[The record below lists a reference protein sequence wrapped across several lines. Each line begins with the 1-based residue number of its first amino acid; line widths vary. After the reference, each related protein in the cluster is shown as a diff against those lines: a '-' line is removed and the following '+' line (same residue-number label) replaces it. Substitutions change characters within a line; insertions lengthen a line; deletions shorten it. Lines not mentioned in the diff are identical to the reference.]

1 MESTIR
7 EQYYKMYKQLEQSAK
22 RYKTKYDID
31 IDLPKKVKS
40 PTNKSLE
47 RLAKYKKEQQKAA
60 RVKAYW
66 IREHAFEAETASINR
81 IYSIVNEGLR
91 GNTWEAF
98 KAEQVKT
105 LLDEVIPEGNDSRSR
120 ERRIAIARRIDE
132 HLQDLDDRI
141 QRFILDSQQE
151 IEDYKSRVTWLWGGI
166 IHDILSLNVD
176 IIDDTL
182 FDRETGE
189 IYE

>member
-31 IDLPKKVKS
+31 IDLPKKVKA
-40 PTNKSLE
+40 PTMKSLE
-47 RLAKYKKEQQKAA
+47 RLAKYKKEQQKSA

-66 IREHAFEAETASINR
+66 IREHAFAAETASINT
-81 IYSIVNEGLR
+81 IYSIINEGLR

-98 KAEQVKT
+98 KAEQVKA
-105 LLDEVIPEGNDSRSR
+105 LLDEVIPAGNDSRSR
-120 ERRIAIARRIDE
+120 ERQIAIARRIDE

-151 IEDYKSRVTWLWGGI
+151 IEDYKSRVEWLWGGI

-176 IIDDTL
+176 IVDDTL

>member
-7 EQYYKMYKQLEQSAK
+7 EQYYKMYKQLEKSAAH
-22 RYKTKYDID
+22 YWEKYRIK
-31 IDLPKKVKS
+31 INVPRKVKN
-40 PTNKSLE
+40 PTSKSLE
-47 RLAKYKKEQQKAA
+47 KLKKIKAEEQKRA
-60 RVKAYW
+60 RAKAYW
-66 IREHAFEAETASINR
+66 IREHAFAAETASINR
-81 IYSIVNEGLR
+81 IYSIINEGLR

-105 LLDEVIPEGNDSRSR
+105 LLDEVIPAGNDSSSR

>member
-22 RYKTKYDID
+22 RYKIKYDID

-40 PTNKSLE
+40 PTMKSLE
-47 RLAKYKKEQQKAA
+47 RLTKYKKEQQKAA

-66 IREHAFEAETASINR
+66 IREHAFASEIASINT
-81 IYSIVNEGLR
+81 IYSIINEGLR

-105 LLDEVIPEGNDSRSR
+105 LLDEVIPAGNDSRSR
-120 ERRIAIARRIDE
+120 ERQIAIARRIDE

-176 IIDDTL
+176 IVDDTL

>member
-7 EQYYKMYKQLEQSAK
+7 EQYYIMYKQLEQSAK

-40 PTNKSLE
+40 PTMKSLE
-47 RLAKYKKEQQKAA
+47 RLAKYKKEQQKSA

-66 IREHAFEAETASINR
+66 IREHAFAAETASINR
-81 IYSIVNEGLR
+81 IYSIINEGLR

-105 LLDEVIPEGNDSRSR
+105 LLDEVIPAGNDSSSR

-176 IIDDTL
+176 IVDDTL